1 MRLIVDSHEDLA
13 WNILSFGRDYTR
25 AARETRALEAG
36 SLTVERNGDTL
47 LGWPD
52 YQRGRVAVVFATLF
66 ASPARHLVGQWERLF
81 YQDSDY
87 ESAHR
92 IYRQELET
100 YHRLADSHPDKF
112 SLLASRADLERILD
126 HWREVHPH
134 PRSQPEG
141 HPVGLLPLM
150 EGADAIRRPPELAA
164 WWDLGLRAI
173 GPAWAGTRYCGGTKE
188 PGPLTD
194 EGRAL
199 LKVMADFPFLLDLSH
214 MDEPAALEALDLYAG
229 PVAVT
234 HGNCLALLQGSE
246 SNRHVSDR
254 LLRGLIER
262 GGVIG
267 LVPYNTFLKVGWLR
281 ASGSRREEV
290 SLSSLADHI
299 DHVCQL
305 AGNVRHA
312 AIGSDFDG
320 GFGLQSVPPEIDT
333 IADLHKLT
341 DFLQPRGYSEADIDA
356 ILGGNWLR
364 YLQENLP

>member
-13 WNILSFGRDYTR
+13 WNIHSFGRDYTR

-36 SLTVERNGDTL
+36 SIAVEKNGDTL

-66 ASPARHLVGQWERLF
+66 ASPARHLVGDWERVS
-81 YQDSDY
+81 YPDTDY
-87 ESAHR
+87 AAAHR
-92 IYRQELET
+92 LYWTQLET

-112 SLLASRADLERILD
+112 RLLASRVDLGGLLDNWHSLAD
-126 HWREVHPH
+126 
-134 PRSQPEG
+134 G

-150 EGADAIRRPPELAA
+150 EGADGVRSPSELAE
-164 WWDLGLRAI
+164 WWNFGLRAI
-173 GPAWAGTRYCGGTKE
+173 GLAWAGTRYCGGTKE

-199 LKVMADFPFLLDLSH
+199 LKAMADFPFTLDLSH
-214 MDEPAALEALDLYAG
+214 MDEPAALEALDFYAG
-229 PVAVT
+229 PVIAT
-234 HGNCLALLQGSE
+234 HGNCLALLPNYAT
-246 SNRHVSDR
+246 NRQFSDR
-254 LLRGLIER
+254 VLRGVIER

-267 LVPYNTFLKVGWLR
+267 LVPFNTFLKVGWLR
-281 ASGSRREEV
+281 ANGSLREEV
-290 SLSSLADHI
+290 SLASLADHI

-305 AGNVRHA
+305 AGNTNHA
-312 AIGSDFDG
+312 GIGSDFDG

-333 IADLHKLT
+333 IADLHKLA
-341 DFLQPRGYSEADIDA
+341 DFLQPRGYSDTDIDA

-364 YLQENLP
+364 HLQESLP